1 MPERHHLIIG
11 AAGEVR
17 PARWRILLANNNKGL
32 RGRCC
37 RDKGLESSDTRI
49 MLITSTPITPSASG
63 AVERRV
69 EQSDGAQSSPG
80 LSARTISASSILCLD
95 TEYRYLFCNDE
106 HRNAVRKAWG
116 AEVSIGSSMLAL
128 IPSLE
133 ERALVRSNLDKAL
146 KGETTVNTTHY
157 GDLDDIW
164 ESVCSPMFNG
174 EGKISGVS
182 VTSADVTEQRRLED
196 ALLEREHKYQYLF
209 DNMTDGFVIC
219 KIICDEQGVPC
230 NYRILEANKAYEAQT
245 GIAISDIVG
254 KTVLEALPDIEES
267 WIKIYGE
274 IALTHVSRS
283 FELYNHST
291 RRYYQ
296 TTAFSLYNGQFA
308 RVFKDITDQKL
319 SEVALKRSEESQRFG
334 EHAREREKE
343 VAHLDRLNTMGEMAT
358 GLAHELN
365 QPLAA
370 IATYADVALRML
382 DAEVTQPEKLREIIT
397 GARQQALRASEIIR
411 HLRRL
416 VKKQTV
422 GRVKTDINHLIES
435 VVTLLAADLQLRG
448 VDLHLKLSENLPS
461 LMLDDVQIEQVIIN
475 LLRNALEVEV
485 DVGAKMREVTIRSYL
500 ASNSLVRVEVTDNGS
515 GMEPE
520 VSSQIFNAFYSTK
533 GGQGMG
539 MGLSI
544 SRSIIEAHDGRLWA
558 NSEWGQGSTLSFSLP
573 VLNV

>member
-1 MPERHHLIIG
+1 M
-11 AAGEVR
+11 
-17 PARWRILLANNNKGL
+17 
-32 RGRCC
+32 
-37 RDKGLESSDTRI
+37 
-49 MLITSTPITPSASG
+49 
-63 AVERRV
+63 
-69 EQSDGAQSSPG
+69 
-80 LSARTISASSILCLD
+80 
-95 TEYRYLFCNDE
+95 
-106 HRNAVRKAWG
+106 
-116 AEVSIGSSMLAL
+116 
-128 IPSLE
+128 
-133 ERALVRSNLDKAL
+133 
-146 KGETTVNTTHY
+146 
-157 GDLDDIW
+157 
-164 ESVCSPMFNG
+164 
-174 EGKISGVS
+174 
-182 VTSADVTEQRRLED
+182 
-196 ALLEREHKYQYLF
+196 
-209 DNMTDGFVIC
+209 
-219 KIICDEQGVPC
+219 
-230 NYRILEANKAYEAQT
+230 
-245 GIAISDIVG
+245 
-254 KTVLEALPDIEES
+254 PDIEES

>member
-1 MPERHHLIIG
+1 MPRSTIIST
-11 AAGEVR
+11 E
-17 PARWRILLANNNKGL
+17 
-32 RGRCC
+32 
-37 RDKGLESSDTRI
+37 
-49 MLITSTPITPSASG
+49 STPELGESHGEKRTA
-63 AVERRV
+63 
-69 EQSDGAQSSPG
+69 SPG
-80 LSARTISASSILCLD
+80 SAVRTMQGTTVFCLD
-95 TEYRYLFCNDE
+95 TQYRYLFCNDA
-106 HRNAVRKAWG
+106 HRDASRKSWG
-116 AEVSIGSSMLAL
+116 AEIYMGSSMLAI

-133 ERALVRSNLDKAL
+133 ERKLVQALLDEAL
-146 KGETTVNTTHY
+146 AGKTVVATNRFGETDN
-157 GDLDDIW
+157 IW

-461 LMLDDVQIEQVIIN
+461 LMVDDVQIEQVIIN

-544 SRSIIEAHDGRLWA
+544 SRSIIEAHGGHLWA